1 MLKLRG
7 KLDELFSLLSSLTLS
22 PSYREARIL
31 SRRKRIQDRFATMQ
45 QGDAT
50 GTGKEGERREE
61 AGKGKQQIV
70 ISKRRLF
77 GLKLRTDQEVTS
89 IRVAGD
95 DREQQHRIQ
104 EEQTR
109 QDLRAKLLAE
119 AEKSARQNAAV
130 AMKWADLFS
139 IEVPQELYEQI
150 EKQRQACER
159 IISSKDKLILDI
171 KNELKKKDDEFVKTL
186 KRQAEDTDTLLQY
199 MSRQFVEMQAAYNE
213 ELEEIESAFLQERSD
228 LLSSNQM
235 EIQDLSDK
243 RTRLEQEFMDRYLS
257 TVERYQLDLEN
268 LRIQDAEDYHILK
281 IRLETDIQ
289 NLEQHLEA
297 MRATYQLNTEK
308 LEYNYRVLVERDHEN
323 QATINQQ
330 KRKISRQRDVLS
342 ALKQKY
348 QESEKK
354 FLDENMKLTDEYK
367 RITEQ
372 FKDLQGKFRHFE
384 AVDTKKYAEVWAMK
398 EAEVAKAV
406 KNLLSADKILHEQQ
420 MGWQWRPPHES
431 VFSLMPTA
439 SEEDADG
446 QKQGEG
452 DGEEVNEEEVAAK
465 KAEEELHR
473 RIRDPKNYGALSLLC
488 DEGGFLLDIKTRA
501 MLDKLTKDEAGQVK
515 AESVLRALGV
525 VDGPSFD
532 SLLEVLSADSNIEL
546 KAKGLAA
553 GGRSLPTDIATR
565 PGAEE
570 GASTILV
577 HPDDVIRRLKAF
589 IDVEGSS
596 LLGPSAGAVGAGNQG
611 RAVAGSSRR
620 VAEAEREFWERM
632 ANVVGEKGSR
642 VWGVLEKQMDN
653 YRNLLQD
660 RSQGLGEVESL
671 QHQNNELRALLNQYL
686 GSRINGELVI
696 PPTVLI

>member
-1 MLKLRG
+1 
-7 KLDELFSLLSSLTLS
+7 
-22 PSYREARIL
+22 
-31 SRRKRIQDRFATMQ
+31 MQ
-45 QGDAT
+45 QGDTT
-50 GTGKEGERREE
+50 GVKEGERREE

-70 ISKRRLF
+70 ESKRRLF
-77 GLKLRTDQEVTS
+77 RVKLRTDQEVTS

-109 QDLRAKLLAE
+109 QELRAKLLAE
-119 AEKSARQNAAV
+119 AEQSARQNAAV

-139 IEVPQELYEQI
+139 IEVPQDLYEQI

-159 IISSKDKLILDI
+159 IIASKDKLILDI

-235 EIQDLSDK
+235 DIQELADK

-257 TVERYQLDLEN
+257 TVEKYQLDLEN

-354 FLDENMKLTDEYK
+354 FLDEVSD
-367 RITEQ
+367 
-372 FKDLQGKFRHFE
+372 
-384 AVDTKKYAEVWAMK
+384 
-398 EAEVAKAV
+398 
-406 KNLLSADKILHEQQ
+406 
-420 MGWQWRPPHES
+420 
-431 VFSLMPTA
+431 
-439 SEEDADG
+439 
-446 QKQGEG
+446 
-452 DGEEVNEEEVAAK
+452 
-465 KAEEELHR
+465 
-473 RIRDPKNYGALSLLC
+473 
-488 DEGGFLLDIKTRA
+488 
-501 MLDKLTKDEAGQVK
+501 
-515 AESVLRALGV
+515 
-525 VDGPSFD
+525 
-532 SLLEVLSADSNIEL
+532 
-546 KAKGLAA
+546 
-553 GGRSLPTDIATR
+553 
-565 PGAEE
+565 
-570 GASTILV
+570 
-577 HPDDVIRRLKAF
+577 
-589 IDVEGSS
+589 
-596 LLGPSAGAVGAGNQG
+596 
-611 RAVAGSSRR
+611 
-620 VAEAEREFWERM
+620 
-632 ANVVGEKGSR
+632 
-642 VWGVLEKQMDN
+642 
-653 YRNLLQD
+653 
-660 RSQGLGEVESL
+660 
-671 QHQNNELRALLNQYL
+671 
-686 GSRINGELVI
+686 
-696 PPTVLI
+696 